1 MRLRLLTV
9 VLLFAAAAGAQ
20 EAASTVIVPVVG
32 TMIGPGVLWKTDVD
46 VVNDN
51 GGPVDVAMELVTAPD
66 DPVVLFDL
74 GPGESRHFPDILQMF
89 GIPFTLSPLRVTSSA
104 RRALTVRATVYGLH
118 DGIVSKPQP
127 IAVYRGHA
135 RAPLHPVVLS
145 DDLERQRLHGG
156 DRDDLARDVRL
167 CVGDRQRAGGAFH
180 RPARGDALTTRLCFS
195 ADVRRTGIPH
205 LSSVRHADVS
215 VRVREGKA
223 RPGGLQHLRRRRP
236 LGFRDRGRARG
247 AILKVPIVIGIAGG
261 TGSGKTTVARSI
273 YDRVGRDRIEWISH
287 DSYYRNFD

>member
-46 VVNDN
+46 VVNDT

-127 IAVYRGHA
+127 IAVYSGQVFYPL
-135 RAPLHPVVLS
+135 RALDNLS
-145 DDLERQRLHGG
+145 FTDDLRTNIGLVNFGDEPAEFLLALQRVPG
-156 DRDDLARDVRL
+156 RNLAVSY
-167 CVGDRQRAGGAFH
+167 VTV
-180 RPARGDALTTRLCFS
+180 DAATL
-195 ADVRRTGIPH
+195 VH
-205 LSSVRHADVS
+205 
-215 VRVREGKA
+215 
-223 RPGGLQHLRRRRP
+223 
-236 LGFRDRGRARG
+236 
-247 AILKVPIVIGIAGG
+247 
-261 TGSGKTTVARSI
+261 RSI
-273 YDRVGRDRIEWISH
+273 QSFFPMISKGNDFTVVIETISRETYVYASVIDNEQAGRFIGPRVATR
-287 DSYYRNFD
+287 